1 MHRLIS
7 SLALVLASCVWL
19 LPATV
24 LAQCNDIM
32 FLDGFE
38 APEDRNWPVAVAV
51 SMLGNNDPGRSI
63 TLTLNGAD
71 PLAISADGVFCFND
85 TTPGA
90 STYTVQIIEQPA
102 AGDVCSLDNDAGI
115 ATGPV
120 LVQAICDTPPTLWDQ
135 FDWDAANWN

>member
-7 SLALVLASCVWL
+7 TLALVVASSVWL
-19 LPATV
+19 LPATA

-38 APEDRNWPVAVAV
+38 EPEDNDWPLAVAV
-51 SMLGNNDPGRSI
+51 SMLGNNDPGRGL

-90 STYTVQIIEQPA
+90 STYSVQIIEQPTE
-102 AGDVCSLDNDAGI
+102 GNVCSLDNDSGI
-115 ATGPV
+115 ATSPV

-135 FDWDAANWN
+135 FDWDEENWN

>member
-7 SLALVLASCVWL
+7 TLALVLALSVWL
-19 LPATV
+19 LPVTA
-24 LAQCNDIM
+24 LAQCHDSI

-38 APEDRNWPVAVAV
+38 EHEDNDWPVAVAV
-51 SMLGNNDPGRSI
+51 SMLGNNDPGRSL

-90 STYTVQIIEQPA
+90 STYSVQIIEQPTE
-102 AGDVCSLDNDAGI
+102 GNVCSLDDDSGI
-115 ATGPV
+115 ANSPV

-135 FDWDAANWN
+135 FDWDEENWN